1 MQPADMQTI
10 LARTSHPRLEEWSS
24 PRPHSPRSECCA
36 VPHTLS
42 RRHATIVPC
51 RTRRAIDNNAD
62 VRQARLSHS
71 TICPCSR
78 ERVSEPGPL
87 PSGDNGVLIGRTIQH
102 IVCAERHSSRI
113 CPAHP
118 RSLARC
124 FSRARR
130 HLAFCFAWARTT
142 ARQCAERFWPMRPAG
157 FGFQKIF
164 VATNAK
170 RFSEPSEKDTPAA
183 LGSGTHSHR
192 FAQE

>member
-1 MQPADMQTI
+1 MMQPANMQTI
-10 LARTSHPRLEEWSS
+10 LTRTSHPRLEEWSS
-24 PRPHSPRSECCA
+24 PHPHLPRSECCA

-42 RRHATIVPC
+42 RRHATVVPW
-51 RTRRAIDNNAD
+51 RIRRAIDSGAD
-62 VRQARLSHS
+62 VRQVRLSRS
-71 TICPCSR
+71 AICPCSR
-78 ERVSEPGPL
+78 RRVSEPGPL
-87 PSGDNGVLIGRTIQH
+87 PSGDGSVLIGRTLQH
-102 IVCAERHSSRI
+102 IVCAESHCSRI
-113 CPAHP
+113 YPAHP

-130 HLAFCFAWARTT
+130 HLAFCFALW
-142 ARQCAERFWPMRPAG
+142 RPAG

-183 LGSGTHSHR
+183 LGSGAHSHR